1 MIYSPPENLT
11 NEQPDG
17 KQESWRI
24 LERLEHVIEKLKDA
38 RKEIN
43 EAVLAALEMK
53 EAGDDIA
60 DQMIVS
66 MVAQDN
72 VRNKEI
78 IIGQTQTKMMPEG
91 LRKKFLAFPQNV
103 VIAKDAPFK
112 DQLREAEKP
121 LYLARYE

>member
-1 MIYSPPENLT
+1 M
-11 NEQPDG
+11 
-17 KQESWRI
+17 
-24 LERLEHVIEKLKDA
+24 ERLEHVIEKLKDA

-66 MVAQDN
+66 MVAQDD
-72 VRNKEI
+72 VRNAEI

-91 LRKKFLAFPQNV
+91 LRKKFLALPQDV
-103 VIAKDAPFK
+103 VIAKDAPFE
-112 DQLREAEKP
+112 DRLREAEKP
-121 LYLARYE
+121 L